1 MKKLCFTLIIFMFS
15 LCIKGSY
22 VYDEDD
28 IYIRVHNVVDFCESG
43 IKISYKTKSD
53 IREILQQ
60 ISDLNISY
68 FNNTLKIDENMDDN
82 FSFEEEADKA
92 STKILIAKDVN
103 EYTVEMEIIDKQ
115 KLINISEIKLKCR
128 KLNNISNLN
137 YYTFIKGKVKKQYK
151 YELEDRLFNI
161 LDCYNIKN
169 KSNVSL
175 ENGLTG
181 IFTVQKTLKINY
193 SIMNYDD
200 GTYLIMGSPI
210 IFITY

>member
-1 MKKLCFTLIIFMFS
+1 MFS

-82 FSFEEEADKA
+82 FSFEEETDKA

>member
-1 MKKLCFTLIIFMFS
+1 MKTWMITL
-15 LCIKGSY
+15 
-22 VYDEDD
+22 E
-28 IYIRVHNVVDFCESG
+28 
-43 IKISYKTKSD
+43 T
-53 IREILQQ
+53 
-60 ISDLNISY
+60 
-68 FNNTLKIDENMDDN
+68 
-82 FSFEEEADKA
+82 DKA

>member
-1 MKKLCFTLIIFMFS
+1 MFS

-82 FSFEEEADKA
+82 FSFEEETDKA

-103 EYTVEMEIIDKQ
+103 EYTAEMEIIDKQ

>member
-15 LCIKGSY
+15 LYIKGSY

-82 FSFEEEADKA
+82 FSFEEETDKA

>member
-1 MKKLCFTLIIFMFS
+1 MKKLCITLIIFMFS

-82 FSFEEEADKA
+82 FSFEEETDKA

>member
-1 MKKLCFTLIIFMFS
+1 M
-15 LCIKGSY
+15 
-22 VYDEDD
+22 
-28 IYIRVHNVVDFCESG
+28 VDFCESG

-82 FSFEEEADKA
+82 FSFEEETDKA